1 MLLGD
6 LLDVSTNSTITDIF
20 KLSVIYADLKLPTV
34 GNSLVEICFDEM
46 KLPGLIIALGLILTL
61 LPRTKGE

>member
-6 LLDVSTNSTITDIF
+6 LLAVSTNSTITDIF
-20 KLSVIYADLKLPTV
+20 KLYVIDADLKLPTV
-34 GNSLVEICFDEM
+34 GNSLVEICLDEM

>member
-6 LLDVSTNSTITDIF
+6 LLAVSTNSTMTDIF
-20 KLSVIYADLKLPTV
+20 KLYVIDADLKLPTV
-34 GNSLVEICFDEM
+34 GNSLVEM
-46 KLPGLIIALGLILTL
+46 KLPGLIIALGLILTV